1 MQQTDHVF
9 DSHFPVLSSRCIIV
23 LQFRI
28 CTLLHTEVLK
38 ISVKYQI
45 EYHHEKI
52 EDSIG
57 PNNLNPRSLELFFCF
72 PPEFEL
78 PSFYCI
84 IIIIVIIIIIIIIFI
99 IALYPRN

>member
-57 PNNLNPRSLELFFCF
+57 PNNLNPRSLELFFVS
-72 PPEFEL
+72 L
-78 PSFYCI
+78 QSLSYHRST
-84 IIIIVIIIIIIIIFI
+84 V
-99 IALYPRN
+99 LLLLLLLL